1 MEVFLIV
8 IHIVLVINK
17 RRGNDDET
25 NWSVWL
31 CGEKK
36 TSRNISFVSIHNSLY
51 TQCIGAPIK
60 KTYFFPNSFF
70 SNIFLKSHG
79 FCSFFPP
86 TESKEKLCTT
96 NKRQQNMSCKSTSRT
111 LTFISSL
118 KRKSKSYKENESSCL
133 LLPRTLRY
141 TNSFPYLK
149 HKICK
154 KCTFQKLWKSAIQ
167 VQLFTTQ

>member
-70 SNIFLKSHG
+70 FQHFFKKPRILFFFSPYRKQRKALYNEQATTEHELQVNISDAHIH
-79 FCSFFPP
+79 
-86 TESKEKLCTT
+86 
-96 NKRQQNMSCKSTSRT
+96 
-111 LTFISSL
+111 FIS
-118 KRKSKSYKENESSCL
+118 EAEI
-133 LLPRTLRY
+133 
-141 TNSFPYLK
+141 
-149 HKICK
+149 KI
-154 KCTFQKLWKSAIQ
+154 L
-167 VQLFTTQ
+167 

>member
-1 MEVFLIV
+1 MIMKLIDR
-8 IHIVLVINK
+8 HP
-17 RRGNDDET
+17 
-25 NWSVWL
+25 L
-31 CGEKK
+31 CNCDEKK

-60 KTYFFPNSFF
+60 KKSFF
-70 SNIFLKSHG
+70 SNRFFSNISLKSHR
-79 FCSFFPP
+79 FCCFFPP
-86 TESKEKLCTT
+86 TESKKKALYNQQATT
-96 NKRQQNMSCKSTSRT
+96 EHELQVNTSPRSHS
-111 LTFISSL
+111 FL

-154 KCTFQKLWKSAIQ
+154 KCTFQKL
-167 VQLFTTQ
+167 